1 MEERP
6 NTFPGGRLSMV
17 TVYFVT
23 LNVLAHLCFV
33 GSRMTTSLFALKH
46 GASAFTVGLLMAL
59 FAVLPMLLAVS
70 AGRLID
76 RIGPRLPMLA
86 AFATL
91 VVGAG
96 LPFAFPAITTLYVSS
111 TLLGTAFMVLHVA
124 MNSVIGALGRPEDR
138 PTNFS
143 WLALG
148 FSTSG
153 SFGPLVA
160 GYAIDGFG
168 HARAFGLLALFPLL
182 ALGLLAMRRR
192 ALPRPERAQAE
203 GPAGRVIDLLGLPGL
218 RRTFAVSGLLAMG
231 WDLYAF
237 LLPVYGARLGLA
249 AATIGIIM
257 ATFAGATFVVRLAM
271 PLIVRRLRDWQVI
284 TSALAISG
292 ASYVLFPLVTRVP
305 LLMALSFALGI
316 GLGCAQPMIMA
327 LLFNTAPP
335 GRQGEVVGVRTFMLN
350 ASHTVIPLVSGAT
363 SALLGMTPVFWTLAG
378 CLLAGSWFIRGRAP
392 RS

>member
-1 MEERP
+1 MA
-6 NTFPGGRLSMV
+6 V
-17 TVYFVT
+17 VYFVA

-33 GSRMTTSLFALKH
+33 GARMTTSLFALRL

-59 FAVLPMLLAVS
+59 FALLPMLLAVS

-76 RIGPRLPMLA
+76 RNGPRRPMLV

-91 VVGAG
+91 ALGTG
-96 LPFAFPAITTLYVSS
+96 LPFAWPHIATLYLSS
-111 TLLGTAFMVLHVA
+111 TLIGTAFMYLHVA

-138 PTNFS
+138 PLNFS

-160 GYAIDGFG
+160 GYAIDSLG

-182 ALGLLAMRRR
+182 GLALLWMRRR
-192 ALPRPERAQAE
+192 PLPRPEHVQAE
-203 GPAGRVIDLLGLPGL
+203 GAPGRVLDLLRLPGL

-237 LLPVYGARLGLA
+237 LLPIYGARLGLA
-249 AATIGIIM
+249 AATIGVIM
-257 ATFAGATFVVRLAM
+257 ATFAGATFAVRLAM
-271 PLIVRRLRDWQVI
+271 PFIVRRLRDWQVI
-284 TSALAISG
+284 TAALAISG
-292 ASYVLFPLVTRVP
+292 TSYLLFPLVTRVP

-316 GLGCAQPMIMA
+316 GLGCAQPTIMA
-327 LLFNTAPP
+327 LLFNTAPR

-350 ASHTVIPLVSGAT
+350 ASHTLIPLLSGAT
-363 SALLGMTPVFWTLAG
+363 SALLGMAPVFWTLAG
-378 CLLAGSWFIRGRAP
+378 CLLAGSWLINKRTGAKP
-392 RS
+392 D

>member
-1 MEERP
+1 MAAA
-6 NTFPGGRLSMV
+6 
-17 TVYFVT
+17 YFVT
-23 LNVLAHLCFV
+23 LNVLVHLCFV
-33 GSRMTTSLFALKH
+33 GSRMTTSLLALKL

-76 RIGPRLPMLA
+76 RGGPRRPMLA
-86 AFATL
+86 ALATL
-91 VVGAG
+91 AAGTG
-96 LPFAFPAITTLYVSS
+96 LPFALPTIATLCVSS
-111 TLLGTAFMVLHVA
+111 TLIGTAFMYLHVA

-138 PTNFS
+138 PLNFS

-153 SFGPLVA
+153 SFGPLIA
-160 GYAIDGFG
+160 GYAIDGLG

-182 ALGLLAMRRR
+182 ALALLAMRRR
-192 ALPRPERAQAE
+192 PLPRPEHERVE
-203 GPAGRVIDLLGLPGL
+203 GPTGRVLDLLRLPGL

-257 ATFAGATFVVRLAM
+257 ATFAGATFAVRLAM
-271 PLIVRRLRDWQVI
+271 PLFARRLRDWQII
-284 TSALAISG
+284 TAALAISG
-292 ASYVLFPLVTRVP
+292 ASYLLFPLVTRVP

-327 LLFNTAPP
+327 LLFNTAPR

-350 ASHTVIPLVSGAT
+350 ASHTLIPLVSGAT

-378 CLLAGSWFIRGRAP
+378 CLLAGSWFFRGRAQRP
-392 RS
+392 